1 MKMLSRPIWEK
12 IMPLL
17 EVNNINVSYGDVQV
31 IFDLSLNVEKGE
43 VVSIIGGNG
52 AGKSTLLKT
61 ISGLMSASAGDI
73 HFAGETITKQPPE
86 NIVTAGIIQVP
97 EGRRLFPLMSVKD
110 NLIVGAYNKRASKDA
125 EKTLR
130 QVYELLPRL
139 EERENQMAM
148 TLSGGE
154 QQMVAI
160 GRGLMAK
167 PHLLMLD
174 EPSLGLA
181 PILIKDIFET
191 VRKIA
196 DQGTT
201 VLMVEQDVKHS
212 LSLSDRGYVLE
223 HGRVAM
229 EGRAQDLIDDPH
241 IKEAY
246 LGI

>member
-1 MKMLSRPIWEK
+1 MA
-12 IMPLL
+12 LL
-17 EVNNINVSYGDVQV
+17 EVKNIDVFYGDVQV
-31 IFDLSLNVEKGE
+31 IFDLSLRVEEGE

-61 ISGLMSASAGDI
+61 LSGLMHPTKGEITFENKTIHRSSPEDI
-73 HFAGETITKQPPE
+73 VECG
-86 NIVTAGIIQVP
+86 IVQIP
-97 EGRRLFPLMSVKD
+97 EGRRLFTLMSVQD
-110 NLIVGAYNKRASKDA
+110 NLIVGAYNKRADR
-125 EKTLR
+125 EKESTLGE
-130 QVYELLPRL
+130 VYQLLPRL
-139 EERENQMAM
+139 KERVAQMAM

-167 PHLLMLD
+167 PRLLMLD

-181 PILIKDIFET
+181 PILTKSIFET

-201 VLMVEQDVKHS
+201 VLLVEQDVKHS

-223 HGRVAM
+223 HGRTVM
-229 EGRAQDLIDDPH
+229 EGPAKDLLENPH
-241 IKEAY
+241 IKTAY
-246 LGI
+246 LGL

>member
-1 MKMLSRPIWEK
+1 MLSRRTWEK
-12 IMPLL
+12 IMSLL
-17 EVNNINVSYGDVQV
+17 EIKNIDVFYGDVQV
-31 IFDLSLNVEKGE
+31 IFDLSLKVEKGE

-52 AGKSTLLKT
+52 AGKSTLLRT
-61 ISGLMSASAGDI
+61 ISGLMSPVAG
-73 HFAGETITKQPPE
+73 TITFHDVPIEKETPE
-86 NIVTAGIIQVP
+86 GIVTSGIIQVP
-97 EGRRLFPLMSVKD
+97 EGRRLFPLMNVRD
-110 NLIVGAYNKRASKDA
+110 NLMVGAYNKRAKKDA
-125 EKTLR
+125 LQTLER
-130 QVYELLPRL
+130 VYAMLPRL
-139 EERENQMAM
+139 QERENQIAM

-160 GRGLMAK
+160 GRGLMAQ

-229 EGRAQDLIDDPH
+229 EGNALDMIDDPH

>member
-1 MKMLSRPIWEK
+1 MAF
-12 IMPLL
+12 L
-17 EVNNINVSYGDVQV
+17 EIKHIDAFYGDVQV
-31 IFDLSLNVEKGE
+31 LFDLSLDVAEGE

-52 AGKSTLLKT
+52 AGKSTLLRT
-61 ISGLMSASAGDI
+61 ISGLIKPAG
-73 HFAGETITKQPPE
+73 GEIRFDDRPIQTLPPE
-86 NIVTAGIIQVP
+86 EIVSCGIVQVP
-97 EGRRLFPLMSVKD
+97 EGRRLFSLMTIKD
-110 NLIVGAYNKRASKDA
+110 NLIVGAYNKRADTHK
-125 EKTLR
+125 EETLK
-130 QVYELLPRL
+130 QVYDMLPRL
-139 EERENQMAM
+139 AERENQMAM

-160 GRGLMAK
+160 GRGLMAM
-167 PHLLMLD
+167 PRILMLD

-181 PILIKDIFET
+181 PVLVNSIFET
-191 VRKIA
+191 IRKIA

-201 VLMVEQDVKHS
+201 VLLVEQDVNHS

-229 EGRAQDLIDDPH
+229 EGAAADLLADPH

>member
-1 MKMLSRPIWEK
+1 MS
-12 IMPLL
+12 LL
-17 EVNNINVSYGDVQV
+17 EIHEIDTSYGDVQV
-31 IFDLSLNVEKGE
+31 IFGLSLKVEKGE

-52 AGKSTLLKT
+52 TGKSTLLRT
-61 ISGLMSASAGDI
+61 ISGLMKTTGGEISFEGRKI
-73 HFAGETITKQPPE
+73 HTEPPE
-86 NIVTAGIIQVP
+86 KIVTMGVVQVP

-110 NLIVGAYNKRASKDA
+110 NLLVGAYNKRARPDV

-130 QVYELLPRL
+130 EVYELLPRL
-139 EERENQMAM
+139 AERENQLAM

-167 PHLLMLD
+167 PNLLMLD

-181 PILIKDIFET
+181 PILIKDIFDT

-196 DQGTT
+196 DQGVT
-201 VLMVEQDVKHS
+201 VLMVEQDVRHS

-223 HGRVAM
+223 HGRVVM
-229 EGRAQDLIDDPH
+229 EGQADDLIDDPH
-241 IKEAY
+241 IQKAY
-246 LGI
+246 LGMD